1 VDEDQIERLSDRQRE
16 ALQPEKDE
24 AQRRSIGRRLAE
36 ARKAQGL
43 SQGALGERL
52 GVTQQ
57 AVAQYESG
65 KRLPGVLAFVRLAEV
80 LGVPCQELVREQYPG
95 APLDPEARREW
106 MKARSD
112 AFASRRSKPE
122 AE

>member
-1 VDEDQIERLSDRQRE
+1 MDEERLERLSRQQTE
-16 ALQPEKDE
+16 ELQQGKDE
-24 AQRRSIGRRLAE
+24 AQRRSIGRRLQE

-52 GVTQQ
+52 GVT
-57 AVAQYESG
+57 
-65 KRLPGVLAFVRLAEV
+65 
-80 LGVPCQELVREQYPG
+80 CQELVREQYPG

-122 AE
+122 GE